1 MHRIPRS
8 VRSVRSSRLQRG
20 FATIFVTIVLLL
32 AVGLIALY
40 SNRAALVEQRLSAN
54 AMRAAQALAAADAGI
69 DHALAYMNGPGG
81 IDHNADGKVDSISA
95 NTLTQ
100 SSGGTP
106 SYYLVAYYNPATALP
121 TCPTRHTGVIPA
133 DAALLSTSTAV
144 MAVSCGWSDDD
155 SSVQRVVQLLSNS
168 PSVAGSIAVPLVTRF
183 ATSLLTGGA
192 AVLNYFN
199 DLTVWSGGDLLG
211 QSNTGKTFVRDI
223 LTNPVALPTDP
234 YRTTGNS
241 PACNNPPTGYACS
254 TQGSTLGHDTITND
268 TSMSNLSS
276 GDFFKFFFGQEPSSY
291 RDNTAKFVVD
301 LTGGLTTSNSTNINS
316 IVGLTSTVIWV
327 EGNASLPGDI
337 GTKDAPV
344 ILIVNGDLQLGSN
357 SVVNG
362 LVYATG
368 AITGSGSPTIYG
380 ALISAGTASANGNL
394 TVVYDP
400 NVLMGVT
407 NLGKASKIPGS
418 WRDW

>member
-1 MHRIPRS
+1 MHRSPRS
-8 VRSVRSSRLQRG
+8 VPSVHSIRLQRG

-40 SNRAALVEQRLSAN
+40 SNRAALVEQRLAAN

-69 DHALAYMNGPGG
+69 DHALAYMNGAGG
-81 IDHNADGKVDSISA
+81 IDHNADGTVDRISA

-106 SYYLVAYYNPATALP
+106 SYYRVVYYNPATALP
-121 TCPTRHTGVIPA
+121 TCPTQHTGVIPA

-168 PSVAGSIAVPLVTRF
+168 PSVAGSIAAPLVTRF

-223 LTNPVALPTDP
+223 ATNPVALPTDP

-241 PACNNPPTGYACS
+241 PACNTPPTGYACS

-268 TSMSNLSS
+268 TSLSNLSAD
-276 GDFFKFFFGQEPSSY
+276 GFFQFFFGQAPTAY

-301 LTGGLTTSNSTNINS
+301 PTGGLTTSNSTNINS
-316 IVGLTSTVIWV
+316 IVDMTSTVIWV
-327 EGNASLPGDI
+327 EGNASLPGNI
-337 GTKDAPV
+337 GTQNGPV
-344 ILIVNGDLQLGSN
+344 ILIVNGDLNLGSN

-368 AITGSGSPTIYG
+368 AITGSGSPRIYG